1 MCIARPFFVV
11 EGEKNMKKIVITR
24 HKALVDFLLEKGII
38 ENGSYELHAHATK
51 DMIEGKD
58 VIGVLPLGLAKY
70 ANTVT
75 SVNLILPPDMRGKE
89 LTLEDVR
96 QYCSDIETFQVKSL
110 GVL

>member
-1 MCIARPFFVV
+1 
-11 EGEKNMKKIVITR
+11 MKKIVITR
-24 HKALVDFLLEKGII
+24 HPALVDFLLEKGII
-38 ENGSYELHAHATK
+38 ENESYELHAHATK

>member
-24 HKALVDFLLEKGII
+24 HPALVDFLLEKGII
-38 ENGSYELHAHATK
+38 ENESYELHAHAIK

-70 ANTVT
+70 ANSLTT
-75 SVNLILPPDMRGKE
+75 VNLDLPPEMRGKE
-89 LTLEDVR
+89 LSLEDVR
-96 QYCSDIETFQVKSL
+96 RYYTDIEVFQVRSL
-110 GVL
+110 GYL

>member
-11 EGEKNMKKIVITR
+11 EGEKEMKIIVITR
-24 HKALVDFLLEKGII
+24 HPALVEFLLEKHII
-38 ENGSYELHAHATK
+38 EAGNFELYSHASK
-51 DMIEGKD
+51 ELIDGKD

-96 QYCSDIETFQVKSL
+96 QYCSDIETFKVKSL